1 MKKFLIALLMMAV
14 VLVGVFADATSTG
27 NASLIITTHINAIEP
42 TFRLAAGT
50 VYDDLGGAAGT
61 LDNAYVITTDALLA
75 GDVPVTFNVNQ
86 ISRSKSVKTYTLSA
100 TATDLVLYKY
110 QLPNGS
116 WQNVSGEGGVA
127 HPATEAEKK
136 FEVDATTV
144 NTFAEGD
151 LDSAKATYGGD
162 GSALTITYKGNA
174 QPATEAA
181 PVTVASFTCTW
192 EQNEDAVTGDYQATV
207 TLTIAST

>member
-14 VLVGVFADATSTG
+14 VFAGVFAATSTG
-27 NASLIITTHINAIEP
+27 NASLVITTHINAEEP
-42 TFRLAAGT
+42 TFRLAT
-50 VYDDLGGAAGT
+50 DQKYDDLGGDAGT
-61 LDNAYVITTDALLA
+61 LANAHVITTDALLTA
-75 GDVPVTFNVNQ
+75 DQTVTFLVKQ
-86 ISRSKSVKTYTLSA
+86 ISKSKSFKTYTLSA
-100 TATDLVLYKY
+100 TATDLVLYRY

-127 HPATEAEKK
+127 HPATDAEKK
-136 FEVDATTV
+136 FVVDATTV
-144 NTFAEGD
+144 NTFANGD
-151 LDSAKATYGGD
+151 LAETKATYGGSS
-162 GSALTITYKGNA
+162 SALTITYLGNA

-192 EQNEDAVTGDYQATV
+192 GDNADAVTGDYQATV